1 MPSHELPEDLARI
14 VADVTDLPAEAI
26 TPGSCFQD
34 LGEWSSLAALRLLTA
49 VEEHFGIR
57 LELRRYL
64 DTETVGELS
73 DMIAGS
79 AEADR

>member
-1 MPSHELPEDLARI
+1 MPSHDLPEDLARI

-26 TPGSCFQD
+26 TPGSRFHD

-64 DTETVGELS
+64 GTETVGELS
-73 DMIAGS
+73 AMIAELNAG
-79 AEADR
+79 AR